1 MEISILPRKI
11 QCICRGSTIHPKFQ
25 QQFFSL
31 HSPISLSHF
40 RAPSFCQ
47 KWRKQLTTTRSF
59 ADEAQAT
66 TAVNLEAEPV
76 SADASVAVKNKAT
89 AISADLKGTSIF
101 LVGMSSTMKTSVG
114 KILADELR
122 YYYFDSDMVVEEA
135 AGEYSSG
142 KSFRERN
149 EDGFRESETEVLK
162 QLSSLGRLVVNAG
175 NGAVETATNLS
186 LLRHGIIIWIDVPLY
201 MIAKEFIR
209 DDDQS
214 TMPNISTSD
223 SFSEALD
230 QVTLVYEE
238 NREGYATADAM
249 ISVQGVA
256 SKLAYDEFE
265 HVTAEDM
272 ALEVL
277 KQIEKLTR
285 VRKMMEEAG
294 RPF

>member
-1 MEISILPRKI
+1 
-11 QCICRGSTIHPKFQ
+11 
-25 QQFFSL
+25 
-31 HSPISLSHF
+31 
-40 RAPSFCQ
+40 
-47 KWRKQLTTTRSF
+47 
-59 ADEAQAT
+59 
-66 TAVNLEAEPV
+66 
-76 SADASVAVKNKAT
+76 
-89 AISADLKGTSIF
+89 
-101 LVGMSSTMKTSVG
+101 MKTSVG

-135 AGEYSSG
+135 AGEDSSG

-186 LLRHGIIIWIDVPLY
+186 LLRHGILIWIDVPLY
-201 MIAKEFIR
+201 MIAKEFIS

-214 TMPNISTSD
+214 TIPDVSTSD

-238 NREGYATADAM
+238 NREGYAIADAM